1 MPNTAD
7 NEHAPQDSP
16 YQTQDGQQLV
26 DRLEHELQE
35 NPNPELVERLVQS
48 PAIQR
53 VVMEMHQG
61 PLPPAHAMAD
71 YERVLPGAAERIML
85 MAEREQAHR
94 HSVQEE
100 QLSQSK
106 SLATGYLKQDSRGKW
121 MGFTIA
127 MLVLILACV
136 MAVLGHEGLA
146 VVLAGLDL
154 VGLAAVFVVGRVL
167 SRNEQQ
173 NNDSDT

>member
-1 MPNTAD
+1 VPNTAD
-7 NEHAPQDSP
+7 NDPQNPS
-16 YQTQDGQQLV
+16 QTQDGQQLV

-35 NPNPELVERLVQS
+35 NPNSELVERLVQS

-71 YERVLPGAAERIML
+71 YDRVLPGAAERIMQ

-94 HSVQEE
+94 HTVQEE
-100 QLSQSK
+100 QLTQGK
-106 SLATGYLKQDSRGKW
+106 SLATGYLRQDSQGKW

-127 MLVLILACV
+127 MSVLILACV

-146 VVLAGLDL
+146 VVLAGFDL
-154 VGLAAVFVVGRVL
+154 VGLAAVFVAGRFF
-167 SRNEQQ
+167 SRDDPKNT
-173 NNDSDT
+173 DDAG